1 MANIIS
7 SVGRIFN
14 VANSKADQLTTIA
27 KGALC
32 IPSMIAGLPDLGK
45 SLIGNIAASASS
57 ILTSATSMI
66 SDLVVGTIGGA
77 VSDITGSF
85 TSVIN
90 SATGAIA
97 SIAGVIEQGKAFY
110 KGLGDKVQDVK
121 DFSESKENCNFAAAT
136 LLNCITSQALSN
148 ISTKGA
154 VDISNGLRSVSSFAT
169 EISDKIASPAGA
181 INRTIDKAA
190 YEVGRAERM
199 ISKSNIF

>member
-45 SLIGNIAASASS
+45 SLIGNIAASASN
-57 ILTSATSMI
+57 ILTSATNMI

-77 VSDITGSF
+77 VNDITGSI

-90 SATGAIA
+90 SATGGIA
-97 SIAGVIEQGKAFY
+97 SIAGVIEQGKDFY

-121 DFSESKENCNFAAAT
+121 NFSESKENCNFAAAT

-148 ISTKGA
+148 VSAKGA
-154 VDISNGLRSVSSFAT
+154 VDISKGLKSVSSFAT

>member
-169 EISDKIASPAGA
+169 EISDKIASPSGA